1 MTTLRNIAPI
11 RATPRQLQSVSV
23 YSRSQSDTVI
33 QNVFNGISQKWPFK
47 NTLKTTTNNSSCTIL
62 VQLLFILRSRKKLD
76 LGLVHFFAQADFR
89 LFGPVNDS
97 PYIFQAKRGK
107 KISRALSCL
116 LSENMC
122 KPKQTGN
129 RWRRQQQPLQPAT
142 SSNAGWPAGRK
153 QVGHDDK

>member
-1 MTTLRNIAPI
+1 MATL
-11 RATPRQLQSVSV
+11 RQLQSDSV
-23 YSRSQSDTVI
+23 YSWSQSDTVI
-33 QNVFNGISQKWPFK
+33 QNVISQKWTFK
-47 NTLKTTTNNSSCTIL
+47 NTSNNHQQFKLHHLSPITIHFEIKKKTQFRTCPFLCSGWCQTFWTSQWLSIY
-62 VQLLFILRSRKKLD
+62 FPSKK
-76 LGLVHFFAQADFR
+76 
-89 LFGPVNDS
+89 
-97 PYIFQAKRGK
+97 GK
-107 KISRALSCL
+107 KINRALSCL

>member
-1 MTTLRNIAPI
+1 MFSMGSHKNGHLKT
-11 RATPRQLQSVSV
+11 RQ
-23 YSRSQSDTVI
+23 
-33 QNVFNGISQKWPFK
+33 
-47 NTLKTTTNNSSCTIL
+47 TTTNNSSCTIL

-76 LGLVHFFAQADFR
+76 LGLVHFFAQADVR